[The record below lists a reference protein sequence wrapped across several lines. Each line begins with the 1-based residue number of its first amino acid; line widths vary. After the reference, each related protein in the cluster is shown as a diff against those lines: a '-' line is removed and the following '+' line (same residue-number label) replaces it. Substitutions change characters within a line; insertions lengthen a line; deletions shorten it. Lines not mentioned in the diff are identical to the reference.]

1 MQQLML
7 SAYGGGVI
15 RNHIQN
21 VSKNMATYFMVF
33 LPNSSRAMAITFAI
47 TETTLLYN
55 MGQWDQDGKNL

>member
-7 SAYGGGVI
+7 SAYGGGRVI

-47 TETTLLYN
+47 TETLYN

>member
-1 MQQLML
+1 M
-7 SAYGGGVI
+7 GVI